1 MLRTLLESRS
11 GGASNQFGTAASVT
25 IHFIL
30 ILLAAFAT
38 AASARPKPEPESPTV
53 LHWVTPRAVPTGPAT
68 HSIARTSRDAPGLM
82 RPPSISLAISADI
95 PDVNIALGA
104 VRNDEFAAAVSSS
117 AAATEGVSGKTGIEK
132 AAYDAYEVDR
142 AVQPLSNAAPVYPA
156 AMRAEGIEG
165 EVEAQFIVNEHGR
178 AEASSLRIVKSTND
192 QFAESVR
199 RALSKMRF
207 APAQL
212 GGRPVAQTVQQLF
225 SFRLSR

>member
-11 GGASNQFGTAASVT
+11 GRARNQFGTAASVT

-95 PDVNIALGA
+95 PDVN
-104 VRNDEFAAAVSSS
+104 
-117 AAATEGVSGKTGIEK
+117 
-132 AAYDAYEVDR
+132 
-142 AVQPLSNAAPVYPA
+142 
-156 AMRAEGIEG
+156 
-165 EVEAQFIVNEHGR
+165 
-178 AEASSLRIVKSTND
+178 
-192 QFAESVR
+192 
-199 RALSKMRF
+199 
-207 APAQL
+207 
-212 GGRPVAQTVQQLF
+212 
-225 SFRLSR
+225 

>member
-11 GGASNQFGTAASVT
+11 GRARNQFGTAASVT

-117 AAATEGVSGKTGIEK
+117 AATESVSGKPGIEK
-132 AAYDAYEVDR
+132 PAYDAYEVDR

-156 AMRAEGIEG
+156 AMRAAGIEG
-165 EVEAQFIVNEHGR
+165 EVEAQFVVNEKGL

-207 APAQL
+207 APAEL